1 MEIFFAGS
9 WGTITD
15 SDWTSEDAQAVCR
28 MMGYYRPGKTVFNRS
43 GRASNSRATKARRV
57 GPLNCATVLQHYSAF
72 QPATYKL
79 FALRAR
85 DVYTTRIVVGLHL

>member
-28 MMGYYRPGKTVFNRS
+28 VMGYYRPGKFLVRVAGPVILEPLRQEKSVRSIAPQFYNTTVPFSLPYTNV
-43 GRASNSRATKARRV
+43 SR
-57 GPLNCATVLQHYSAF
+57 
-72 QPATYKL
+72 
-79 FALRAR
+79 
-85 DVYTTRIVVGLHL
+85 